1 MKRNHLL
8 LTLLL
13 ALFMPWAAMAQTQ
26 NVLFSDDFE
35 GSSCEWNLINGTHTN
50 QWAWGTA
57 TNNGG
62 THALYVSNDGGES
75 NAYSNNLY
83 SIVYATRLI
92 AFEVGEYT
100 IAYDWKAKGE
110 SNYDYL
116 RAWLAPENTQ
126 LTAGQLP
133 NGQGANG
140 ISSYI
145 STTPDGWLSLDGG
158 GKLNLSEAW
167 QSQSSTVN
175 VEAGNY
181 MLVFMWANDGSVGT
195 NPPAAIDN
203 VSIVSNCAIIPTA
216 SLPYVEDFDS
226 YPYYSAN
233 DLPICWSYINTST
246 GSHTYPQMESGSS
259 HNSSANALSLYSYS
273 YCNENL
279 TFLADPQPQ
288 YAILPEIQDVGRL
301 KMTLWA
307 RARSMDISAT
317 VTYDATFKVGVM
329 SDPTDASTF
338 VQIGDPLTPQSTTYE
353 QYTISFDNYTGNG
366 TYIAI
371 MIDAAS
377 TISDQPQESHDY
389 HRWVCID
396 DITVELNC
404 DAPSNLA
411 VNNITFTSADLSWTG
426 SPADESYTVRYRTAP
441 VYGTPAFSEGFENG
455 LDYWEFHSGN
465 EINGLNGDEGVH
477 AGISDYTAHS
487 RRYSFRFSS
496 FRPIGEGET
505 KQQSLYSPVFS
516 LDAPN
521 VFSFYCRN
529 QMSDDNGY
537 EILRIDYRSTDETI
551 HTLATIYPSFEWQR
565 YSFEIPADAKQ
576 VRFEYLDGMRFV
588 YIDDITV
595 SKMVASYGEWQDVN
609 NIAVTSTTL
618 SGLTLGTEYEAQ
630 VKSDCSDEWSQA
642 VSFFTQGCTYPVP
655 STWDFDDVDAG
666 QMPQCWNRIGV
677 NSTWPKVMSYYTYSG
692 SRDLEFYHASAD
704 QTTQI
709 AVMPAFDADLNTL
722 MVEFYGKQS
731 YGTDPAWIEVG
742 YVTDQNDAE
751 SFHWTKSFYMTDT
764 YDKYT
769 AFFNN
774 APTDGY
780 IAFKTTYL
788 NQQFAIVVDDVTVKE
803 LECEAVT
810 NLQVTEMGSN
820 YITLNWD
827 GQDDADFY
835 IYYTN
840 LTTQERLRTPGT
852 VRPPYTL
859 EGLSS
864 NTSYQI
870 EVTAECNVVNSNP
883 ADPNLVATLQVTTQP
898 CAAPTDLAVSNVTA
912 ATADLSWTSSPS
924 ADSYRV
930 AYRTAA
936 VGGDTPLVEQGFENG
951 MDGWLIGQQLNNNPT
966 CAGIAAEAK
975 RSGDYGFKLAACEGT
990 YQAGQPSDALLFTTP
1005 DFDQPTVLKFYY
1017 KKGTASSS
1025 AYLVF
1030 LNYTEQHGTQPQ
1042 YLVPTDN
1049 WQSYTV
1055 ELPDDVYGI
1064 EIDYVPTDEAPS
1076 ASVYIDDI
1084 TFTPLAQAE
1093 GEWQYVENIEITSH
1107 TLTDLTVNTE
1117 YEAKVLSDC
1126 TTPDLWTLL
1135 LLPSVFFTTTSC
1147 TAPTNV
1153 AVSDILHTTATVS
1166 WTGESE
1172 NYTLSYRE
1180 AERPEILLEE
1190 DFSSNSIPSEW
1201 STYTGLLN
1209 DVMNGTAQL
1218 VVNTATNYTNWRMAN
1233 TTIFGA
1239 YSACCNIYST
1249 TNKWLVTPEFT
1260 FNTSGS
1266 LSFDLAQTR
1275 YNNSSAPTGDRTDD
1289 RFVVLIFSDDQW
1301 TILREWNN
1309 TGSDYV
1315 FNDITN
1321 TCQTISDIDL
1331 SAYVGKTVKI
1341 AFYGESTVSNNGDND
1356 IHIDNVA
1363 INVMVPASPWQTI
1376 PDIAA
1381 TTYDLT
1387 NLTAGTEYEVKVQ
1400 AACGE
1405 ESEVVS
1411 FTTLSPNHKIFVNEG
1426 YWNEPNNWLPVGAP
1440 TIDQDV
1446 ELRADVTIP
1455 SGYLATA
1462 NQIEETW
1469 EHGITI
1475 EDGGQLYHTNYLL
1488 ATVKKHV
1495 GGYGQE
1501 NQGTNNGYILLAQPI
1516 QYTVS
1521 VEPNDESNIRTG
1533 VYDFYAWS
1541 RLGDNEGKEWVN
1553 YGASNTSGLPMEEG
1567 KGYLYA
1573 SQEDRELTFLA
1584 NIRGNADAYPI
1595 NNMEYTVPTSGA
1607 MFTAWNLIGNSFAC
1621 NVYLTNARTNGSALP
1636 FYKMNAEGN
1645 GFEATIGTT
1654 IAPMEGVF
1662 YEKPA
1667 STTSYQPWFT
1677 RTQPTR
1683 SSNINISLAQGSTT
1697 ATIDNAI
1704 IRFDDGETMGKLS
1717 FREGSSKVYIPV
1729 EGKDLAVAQ
1738 AEGQVGE
1745 FPVNFKAE
1753 EDGTYTLSFTSEE
1766 VEFSYLHLID
1776 NLIGNDVDLLSQDVI
1791 STEGKKS
1798 PSYTFT
1804 AKTTDDE
1811 NRFKLVFATDGSQVD
1826 LLAFEAKDA
1835 GGLRSAALTPHV
1847 PEHQQTENQD
1857 ADLFVQ
1863 AISLVQGWNWWAPM
1877 AKISAAQLRTV
1888 LGSALLELKAKE
1900 GDVAADA
1907 DLMPGKMYKLQT
1919 NADVESVVNG
1929 VVAPASNISE
1939 PGVYWIGYTGETS
1952 SSITQ
1957 ALVSVNIF
1965 PNAGDKIISQDGGFA
1980 IFVYPGWT
1988 WQGTLTELTHGQG
2001 YVYIHVAQ

>member
-1 MKRNHLL
+1 MKRKHLL

-13 ALFMPWAAMAQTQ
+13 AVMVPWAAMGQTQ
-26 NVLFSDDFE
+26 NVFFSDDFE

-62 THALYVSNDGGES
+62 THALYISNDGGGS
-75 NAYSNNLY
+75 NAYTNSLY
-83 SIVYATRLI
+83 SIVYATRHI
-92 AFEVGEYT
+92 AFGTGEYT
-100 IAYDWKAKGE
+100 IAYDWKANGE

-116 RAWLAPENTQ
+116 RAWLAPGNTE

-133 NGQGANG
+133 NGMGANG

-145 STTPDGWLSLDGG
+145 NTTPDGWLSLDGG

-167 QSQSSTVN
+167 QSKSSTVN

-181 MLVFMWANDGSVGT
+181 VLVFMWANDGSVGT

-203 VSIVSNCAIIPTA
+203 MSIVSNCAIIPTA

-307 RARSMDISAT
+307 RARSMDNSAT

-329 SDPTDASTF
+329 TDPADASTF

-377 TISDQPQESHDY
+377 TISDQPQASHDY

-396 DITVELNC
+396 DITVDLNC
-404 DAPSNLA
+404 YAPTGLA
-411 VNNITFTSADLSWTG
+411 ASNITFTSADLSWTG

-529 QMSDDNGY
+529 QMPDDNGY
-537 EILRIDYRSTDETI
+537 EVLRIDYRSTDETI
-551 HTLATIYPSFEWQR
+551 HTLETIYPSSEWQR
-565 YSFEIPADAKQ
+565 YSYEIPADAKQ

-642 VSFFTQGCTYPVP
+642 VSFATQGCTYPVP
-655 STWDFDDVDAG
+655 STWDFDDVAAG
-666 QMPQCWNRIGV
+666 QMPQCWSRIGV

-709 AVMPAFDADLNTL
+709 AIMPAFDADLNTL

-803 LECEAVT
+803 LSCQAVT
-810 NLQVTEMGSN
+810 NLQVTETGSD
-820 YITLNWD
+820 YVVLEWE
-827 GQDDADFY
+827 GQENAGFY
-835 IYYTN
+835 VYYHN
-840 LTTQERLRTPGT
+840 DTQQPDYSYAEQSPFR
-852 VRPPYTL
+852 L
-859 EGLSS
+859 EGLTS
-864 NTSYQI
+864 NTSYTI
-870 EVTAECNVVNSNP
+870 RVTPECNVVNSNP

-924 ADSYRV
+924 ANSYRV

-951 MDGWLIGQQLNNNPT
+951 MDEWLIGQQLNNNPT

-1030 LNYTEQHGTQPQ
+1030 LYYTEQHGTQPQ
-1042 YLVPTDN
+1042 YLIPTDN

-1135 LLPSVFFTTTSC
+1135 LLPSVFFTTTMGC
-1147 TAPTNV
+1147 TYPLPYTWDFDDDAPGT
-1153 AVSDILHTTATVS
+1153 LPLC
-1166 WTGESE
+1166 WTRLGTSSSSV
-1172 NYTLSYRE
+1172 YPQIQQAIYHSPYH
-1180 AERPEILLEE
+1180 ALEFWK
-1190 DFSSNSIPSEW
+1190 DKQ
-1201 STYTGLLN
+1201 
-1209 DVMNGTAQL
+1209 D
-1218 VVNTATNYTNWRMAN
+1218 ATNEIAVLPAFVTDLN
-1233 TTIFGA
+1233 T
-1239 YSACCNIYST
+1239 
-1249 TNKWLVTPEFT
+1249 
-1260 FNTSGS
+1260 
-1266 LSFDLAQTR
+1266 
-1275 YNNSSAPTGDRTDD
+1275 
-1289 RFVVLIFSDDQW
+1289 
-1301 TILREWNN
+1301 LR
-1309 TGSDYV
+1309 V
-1315 FNDITN
+1315 
-1321 TCQTISDIDL
+1321 
-1331 SAYVGKTVKI
+1331 
-1341 AFYGESTVSNNGDND
+1341 AFYGKLQYGSAGSVNIGYVTDLTDASTFINVKTISMTREFEKYIVSFAEADAEGYIAFQVLYGAEAVAIEIDDVTVDEIPSCEEPYSLTLNSISNNGATFTWEKMATGTQVITYRYVCVEAGQNPDWTNASISLDNGND
-1356 IHIDNVA
+1356 ENPPVA
-1363 INVMVPASPWQTI
+1363 QVTGLYPVTEYDFYVRRECGNDDYSAAEIWRFVTTHNPVVISSSAGFTDDFESGNGWMFVNGAITNAWVYGSAAHNGAGSHALYISNDGNTWAYNNINAAMVYATKLFTFEETGNYNFTFDWQANGESSYDYLRVALV
-1376 PDIAA
+1376 PS
-1381 TTYDLT
+1381 TTM
-1387 NLTAGTEYEVKVQ
+1387 LTAGTVTPN
-1400 AACGE
+1400 G
-1405 ESEVVS
+1405 
-1411 FTTLSPNHKIFVNEG
+1411 FTTTVLPDGWIALDGGSKLNQKTTWETSSHDITVEAGTYIMVFAWRNDGSQGNPYPAAVDNVSIQYRSSAELSAGINWWSPEGEITLATLKQSLCSIGGMAIFNTQHDGFVCRDANGIWSGTLSDDMLLVPGTMYKIGVS
-1426 YWNEPNNWLPVGAP
+1426 YAA
-1440 TIDQDV
+1440 TITYQCTLQNSVEV
-1446 ELRADVTIP
+1446 ELAVGYNWI
-1455 SGYLATA
+1455 GYL
-1462 NQIEETW
+1462 
-1469 EHGITI
+1469 
-1475 EDGGQLYHTNYLL
+1475 GQ
-1488 ATVKKHV
+1488 A
-1495 GGYGQE
+1495 
-1501 NQGTNNGYILLAQPI
+1501 
-1516 QYTVS
+1516 
-1521 VEPNDESNIRTG
+1521 
-1533 VYDFYAWS
+1533 
-1541 RLGDNEGKEWVN
+1541 
-1553 YGASNTSGLPMEEG
+1553 
-1567 KGYLYA
+1567 
-1573 SQEDRELTFLA
+1573 
-1584 NIRGNADAYPI
+1584 
-1595 NNMEYTVPTSGA
+1595 
-1607 MFTAWNLIGNSFAC
+1607 
-1621 NVYLTNARTNGSALP
+1621 
-1636 FYKMNAEGN
+1636 
-1645 GFEATIGTT
+1645 TT
-1654 IAPMEGVF
+1654 IADAFGSGFVPINGDMIINEDGQTATYQNGVWNGNL
-1662 YEKPA
+1662 YSLQNGHGYVYYSNA
-1667 STTSYQPWFT
+1667 STT
-1677 RTQPTR
+1677 R
-1683 SSNINISLAQGSTT
+1683 
-1697 ATIDNAI
+1697 
-1704 IRFDDGETMGKLS
+1704 
-1717 FREGSSKVYIPV
+1717 
-1729 EGKDLAVAQ
+1729 
-1738 AEGQVGE
+1738 
-1745 FPVNFKAE
+1745 
-1753 EDGTYTLSFTSEE
+1753 
-1766 VEFSYLHLID
+1766 
-1776 NLIGNDVDLLSQDVI
+1776 NLI
-1791 STEGKKS
+1791 
-1798 PSYTFT
+1798 
-1804 AKTTDDE
+1804 
-1811 NRFKLVFATDGSQVD
+1811 
-1826 LLAFEAKDA
+1826 
-1835 GGLRSAALTPHV
+1835 
-1847 PEHQQTENQD
+1847 
-1857 ADLFVQ
+1857 
-1863 AISLVQGWNWWAPM
+1863 W
-1877 AKISAAQLRTV
+1877 
-1888 LGSALLELKAKE
+1888 
-1900 GDVAADA
+1900 
-1907 DLMPGKMYKLQT
+1907 
-1919 NADVESVVNG
+1919 
-1929 VVAPASNISE
+1929 
-1939 PGVYWIGYTGETS
+1939 
-1952 SSITQ
+1952 
-1957 ALVSVNIF
+1957 
-1965 PNAGDKIISQDGGFA
+1965 
-1980 IFVYPGWT
+1980 
-1988 WQGTLTELTHGQG
+1988 
-2001 YVYIHVAQ
+2001 

>member
-1 MKRNHLL
+1 MKRKHLL

-13 ALFMPWAAMAQTQ
+13 ALFLPWAAMAQTQ

-35 GSSCEWNLINGTHTN
+35 GSSCEWNLMDGSQPN

-57 TNNGG
+57 INNGG
-62 THALYVSNDGGES
+62 THALYISNDGGGS
-75 NAYSNNLY
+75 NAYTNSLY
-83 SIVYATRLI
+83 SIVYATRHL
-92 AFEVGEYT
+92 AFGTGEYT
-100 IAYDWKAKGE
+100 IEYDWKAYGE

-116 RAWLAPENTQ
+116 RAWLAPGSTQ
-126 LTAGQLP
+126 LIAGQLP
-133 NGQGANG
+133 NGNGASG

-145 STTPDGWLSLDGG
+145 NTTPEGWVPLDGG
-158 GKLNLSEAW
+158 GKLNLSDAW

-273 YCNENL
+273 YCNESTIFVN
-279 TFLADPQPQ
+279 DPQPQ
-288 YAILPEIQDVGRL
+288 YAILPEIQDVSRL

-307 RARSMDISAT
+307 RARSMDNSAT

-329 SDPTDASTF
+329 TDPTDASTF
-338 VQIGDPLTPQSTTYE
+338 VQIGDPITPQSTTYE

-404 DAPSNLA
+404 GAPTNVTVSS
-411 VNNITFTSADLSWTG
+411 ITTTTATADWVG
-426 SPADESYTVRYRTAP
+426 SPAAQSYTVRYREAIAA
-441 VYGTPAFSEGFENG
+441 TPSFSEGFENG
-455 LDYWEFHSGN
+455 LGDWTFYSGNQANDIGSTSSNEPAGIFPSAAHSGD
-465 EINGLNGDEGVH
+465 NG
-477 AGISDYTAHS
+477 
-487 RRYSFRFSS
+487 FRFSS
-496 FRPIGEGET
+496 FQNFVDQGET
-505 KQQSLYSPVFS
+505 NASYWQYLTSPEFELSGPSVLRFYHKKYSNLYYESLYVGYITDLDNPQETTFTSPEIHPTEDWQCYI
-516 LDAPN
+516 LD
-521 VFSFYCRN
+521 
-529 QMSDDNGY
+529 
-537 EILRIDYRSTDETI
+537 L
-551 HTLATIYPSFEWQR
+551 PS
-565 YSFEIPADAKQ
+565 DAKK
-576 VRFEYLDGMRFV
+576 VFFSYYGEHTYFIYL
-588 YIDDITV
+588 DDITI
-595 SKMVASYGEWQDVN
+595 APAGEWQSVN
-609 NIAVTSTTL
+609 NIAATTFML
-618 SGLTLGTEYEAQ
+618 SNLTMDTEYDFQ

-642 VSFFTQGCTYPVP
+642 VSFATQGCTYPVL
-655 STWDFDDVDAG
+655 STWDFEDATPG
-666 QMPQCWNRIGV
+666 QLPQCWTRMGSSPTKPLVHNI
-677 NSTWPKVMSYYTYSG
+677 YHFSG
-692 SRDLEFYHASAD
+692 TQYLEFYHASPDDA
-704 QTTQI
+704 TLI
-709 AVMPAFDADLNTL
+709 AVMPAIDADLNTL
-722 MVEFYGKQS
+722 RVEFYGKQT
-731 YGTDPAWIEVG
+731 YGNDPAFIQVG
-742 YVTDQNDAE
+742 YVTDLNDPE
-751 SFHWTKSFYMTDT
+751 SYGHAKTFYMTDT
-764 YDKYT
+764 PAKYT

-788 NQQFAIVVDDVTVKE
+788 NQQFAIVVDDVIVKE

-859 EGLSS
+859 EDLTS
-864 NTSYQI
+864 NTSYTI
-870 EVTAECNVVNSNP
+870 RVTAECNVVNSNP
-883 ADPNLVATLQVTTQP
+883 YDQSLVATMDVRTNFCP
-898 CAAPTDLAVSNVTA
+898 APTDITVTPID
-912 ATADLSWTSSPS
+912 ATSVDVSWTGSSEAAS
-924 ADSYRV
+924 YTLSYRTM
-930 AYRTAA
+930 AIA
-936 VGGDTPLVEQGFENG
+936 GDNPIHTQGFEDG
-951 MDGWLIGQQLNNNPT
+951 MGDWFIGNESMGYPT
-966 CAGIAAEAK
+966 YAGICTEAAH
-975 RSGDYGFKLAACEGT
+975 SGDHSFKLTGFIEEGN
-990 YQAGQPSDALLFTTP
+990 AREALLFGMSQITEP
-1005 DFDQPTVLKFYY
+1005 SVLRFYY
-1017 KKGTASSS
+1017 KRNAASSD
-1025 AYLVF
+1025 VF
-1030 LNYTEQHGTQPQ
+1030 LIFSFYSEYYGQQWWPLNPTE
-1042 YLVPTDN
+1042 D
-1049 WQSYTV
+1049 WQLFTMD
-1055 ELPDDVYGI
+1055 LPDDVVGI
-1064 EIDYVPTDEAPS
+1064 EFDYYGPGLNSDAG
-1076 ASVYIDDI
+1076 VYIDDI
-1084 TFTPLAQAE
+1084 TISPVAQAA
-1093 GEWQYVENIEITSH
+1093 GEMQTVDNITDTNH
-1107 TLTDLTVNTE
+1107 TLTGLVEDTD
-1117 YEAKVLSDC
+1117 YELYVYSDC
-1126 TTPDLWTLL
+1126 SMAASPVFFSTTPC
-1135 LLPSVFFTTTSC
+1135 F
-1147 TAPTNV
+1147 APTDV
-1153 AVSDILHTTATVS
+1153 EVSDILHTSATVT
-1166 WTGESE
+1166 WTSESE
-1172 NYTLSYRE
+1172 NYTMSYRE
-1180 AERPEILLEE
+1180 AERPAILLEE
-1190 DFSSNSIPSEW
+1190 DFSSSSIPSGW
-1201 STYTGLLN
+1201 STYTGVLS

-1218 VVNTATNYTNWRMAN
+1218 VENNATNYTNWRMAN

-1260 FNTSGS
+1260 FSTSCS
-1266 LSFDLAQTR
+1266 LCFDLAQTS
-1275 YNNSSAPTGDRTDD
+1275 YNSSSAPTGDRTDD

-1309 TGSDYV
+1309 SGSDYV

-1321 TCQTISDIDL
+1321 TRQTISDIDL

-1341 AFYGESTVSNNGDND
+1341 AFYGESTENNGDND
-1356 IHIDNVA
+1356 MHIDNVA
-1363 INVMVPASPWQTI
+1363 INVMVPASPWQTLEN
-1376 PDIAA
+1376 IAA

-1411 FTTLSPNHKIFVNEG
+1411 FTTLSLNHKIFVNEG

-1455 SGYLATA
+1455 NGYLATA

-1541 RLGDNEGKEWVN
+1541 RLGDNEGKEWIN
-1553 YGASNTSGLPMEEG
+1553 YGASNTSGLPMDEG
-1567 KGYLYA
+1567 NGYLYA

-1636 FYKMNAEGN
+1636 FYKMNADGN
-1645 GFEATIGTT
+1645 GFEAAIGTT

-1804 AKTTDDE
+1804 AKTTDGE

-1826 LLAFEAKDA
+1826 HLAFEAKDA

-1847 PEHQQTENQD
+1847 PEHQLTENQD

-1888 LGSALLELKAKE
+1888 LGSTLLELKAKE
-1900 GDVAADA
+1900 GDVAADD

-1929 VVAPASNISE
+1929 VLAPASNISE

>member
-8 LTLLL
+8 LALLL

-35 GSSCEWNLINGTHTN
+35 GSSCEWNLIDGTQPN
-50 QWAWGTA
+50 QWAWDTA
-57 TNNGG
+57 ISNGG
-62 THALYVSNDGGES
+62 THALYISNDGGGS
-75 NAYSNNLY
+75 NAYTNSLY
-83 SIVYATRLI
+83 SIVYATRHI
-92 AFEVGEYT
+92 AFGTGEYT
-100 IAYDWKAKGE
+100 IAYDWKANGE

-116 RAWLAPENTQ
+116 RAWLAPEITE

-133 NGQGANG
+133 NGMGANG

-145 STTPDGWLSLDGG
+145 NTTPDGWVSLDGG
-158 GKLNLSEAW
+158 SKLNLSEAW

-273 YCNENL
+273 YCNESTIFVN
-279 TFLADPQPQ
+279 DPQPQ
-288 YAILPEIQDVGRL
+288 YAILPEIQDVSRL

-307 RARSMDISAT
+307 RARSMDNSAT

-329 SDPTDASTF
+329 TDPTDASAF
-338 VQIGDPLTPQSTTYE
+338 VQIGDPITPQSTTYE

-377 TISDQPQESHDY
+377 TISDQPQASHDY

-404 DAPSNLA
+404 DAPTNVTVSS
-411 VNNITFTSADLSWTG
+411 ITTTTATADWVG
-426 SPADESYTVRYRTAP
+426 SPAAQSYTVRYREAIAA
-441 VYGTPAFSEGFENG
+441 TPSFSEGFENG
-455 LDYWEFHSGN
+455 LGDWTFYSGNQANDIGSTSSNEPAGIFPSAAHSGD
-465 EINGLNGDEGVH
+465 NG
-477 AGISDYTAHS
+477 
-487 RRYSFRFSS
+487 FRFSS
-496 FRPIGEGET
+496 FQNFVDQGET
-505 KQQSLYSPVFS
+505 NASYWQYLTSPEFELSGPSVLRFYHKKYSNLYYESLYVGYITDLDNPQETTFTSPEIHPTEDWQCYI
-516 LDAPN
+516 LD
-521 VFSFYCRN
+521 
-529 QMSDDNGY
+529 
-537 EILRIDYRSTDETI
+537 L
-551 HTLATIYPSFEWQR
+551 PS
-565 YSFEIPADAKQ
+565 DAKK
-576 VRFEYLDGMRFV
+576 VFFSYYGEHTYFIYL
-588 YIDDITV
+588 DDITI
-595 SKMVASYGEWQDVN
+595 APAGEWQSVN
-609 NIAVTSTTL
+609 NISATTFML
-618 SGLTLGTEYEAQ
+618 SNLTMDTEYDFQ

-642 VSFFTQGCTYPVP
+642 VSFATQGCTYPVL
-655 STWDFDDVDAG
+655 STWDFEDATPG
-666 QMPQCWNRIGV
+666 QLPQCWTRMGSSPTKPLVHNI
-677 NSTWPKVMSYYTYSG
+677 YHFSG
-692 SRDLEFYHASAD
+692 TQYLEFYHASPDDA
-704 QTTQI
+704 TLI
-709 AVMPAFDADLNTL
+709 AVMPAIDADLNTL
-722 MVEFYGKQS
+722 RVEFYGKQT
-731 YGTDPAWIEVG
+731 YGNDPAFIQVG
-742 YVTDQNDAE
+742 YVTDLNDPE
-751 SFHWTKSFYMTDT
+751 SYGHAKTFYMTDT
-764 YDKYT
+764 PAKYT

-803 LECEAVT
+803 LGCEAVT
-810 NLQVTEMGSN
+810 NLQVTETGSN
-820 YITLNWD
+820 SITLDWD
-827 GQDDADFY
+827 GQDDAEFY
-835 IYYTN
+835 IYYLN
-840 LTTQERLRTPGT
+840 QTTQESMRTPGT

-859 EGLSS
+859 EDLTS
-864 NTSYQI
+864 NTSYTI
-870 EVTAECNVVNSNP
+870 RVTAECNVVNSNP
-883 ADPNLVATLQVTTQP
+883 YDQSLVATMDVRTNFCP
-898 CAAPTDLAVSNVTA
+898 APTDITVTPID
-912 ATADLSWTSSPS
+912 ATSVDVSWTGSSEAAS
-924 ADSYRV
+924 YTLSYRTM
-930 AYRTAA
+930 AIA
-936 VGGDTPLVEQGFENG
+936 GDNPIHTQGFEDG
-951 MDGWLIGQQLNNNPT
+951 MGDWFIGNESMGYPT
-966 CAGIAAEAK
+966 YAGICTEAAH
-975 RSGDYGFKLAACEGT
+975 SGDHSFKLTGFIEEGN
-990 YQAGQPSDALLFTTP
+990 AREALLFGMSQITEP
-1005 DFDQPTVLKFYY
+1005 SVLRFYY
-1017 KKGTASSS
+1017 KRNAASSDVF
-1025 AYLVF
+1025 LVF
-1030 LNYTEQHGTQPQ
+1030 SFYSEYYGQQWWPLNPTE
-1042 YLVPTDN
+1042 D
-1049 WQSYTV
+1049 WQLFTMD
-1055 ELPDDVYGI
+1055 LPDDVVGI
-1064 EIDYVPTDEAPS
+1064 EFDYYGPGLNSDAGVF
-1076 ASVYIDDI
+1076 IDDI
-1084 TFTPLAQAE
+1084 TISPVAQAA
-1093 GEWQYVENIEITSH
+1093 GEMQTVDNITDTNH
-1107 TLTDLTVNTE
+1107 TLTGLVEDTD
-1117 YEAKVLSDC
+1117 YELYVYSDC
-1126 TTPDLWTLL
+1126 SMAASPVFFSTTPC
-1135 LLPSVFFTTTSC
+1135 F
-1147 TAPTNV
+1147 APTDV
-1153 AVSDILHTTATVS
+1153 EVSDILHTSATVT
-1166 WTGESE
+1166 WTSESE
-1172 NYTLSYRE
+1172 NYTMSYRE
-1180 AERPEILLEE
+1180 AERPAILLEE
-1190 DFSSNSIPSEW
+1190 DFSSSSIPSGW
-1201 STYTGLLN
+1201 STYTGVLS

-1218 VVNTATNYTNWRMAN
+1218 VENNATNYTNWRMAN

-1239 YSACCNIYST
+1239 YSACCNIYAT

-1266 LSFDLAQTR
+1266 LSFDLAQTS
-1275 YNNSSAPTGDRTDD
+1275 YNSSSAPTGDRTDD

-1309 TGSDYV
+1309 NTGSDYV

-1321 TCQTISDIDL
+1321 TRQTISDIDL

-1363 INVMVPASPWQTI
+1363 INVMVPATPWQTI

-1411 FTTLSPNHKIFVNEG
+1411 FTTLSLNHKIFVNEG

-1455 SGYLATA
+1455 NGYLATA

-1541 RLGDNEGKEWVN
+1541 RLGDNEGKEWIN
-1553 YGASNTSGLPMEEG
+1553 YGASNTSGLPMDEG
-1567 KGYLYA
+1567 NGYLYA

-1595 NNMEYTVPTSGA
+1595 NNLEYTVPTSGA

-1636 FYKMNAEGN
+1636 FYKMNADGN
-1645 GFEATIGTT
+1645 GFEAAIGTT

-1683 SSNINISLAQGSTT
+1683 SSNINISLAQGSAA

-1717 FREGSSKVYIPV
+1717 FRECSSKVYIPV

-1766 VEFSYLHLID
+1766 VEFCYLHLID

-1811 NRFKLVFATDGSQVD
+1811 NRFKLVFATDVSQVD
-1826 LLAFEAKDA
+1826 HLAFKAKDA

-1888 LGSALLELKAKE
+1888 LGSTLLELKAKE
-1900 GDVAADA
+1900 GDVAADD
-1907 DLMPGKMYKLQT
+1907 DLVPGQMYKLQT
-1919 NADVESVVNG
+1919 SADFEGVLNG
-1929 VVAPASNISE
+1929 LMAPASNISE

-1988 WQGTLTELTHGQG
+1988 WQGTLTELRHGQG

>member
-1 MKRNHLL
+1 M
-8 LTLLL
+8 TLLL
-13 ALFMPWAAMAQTQ
+13 AVMVPWAAMGQTQ
-26 NVLFSDDFE
+26 NVFFSDDFE
-35 GSSCEWNLINGTHTN
+35 GSSCEWNLINGTQTN

-57 TNNGG
+57 INNGG
-62 THALYVSNDGGES
+62 THALYISNDGGGS
-75 NAYSNNLY
+75 NAYTNSLY
-83 SIVYATRLI
+83 SIVYATRHI
-92 AFEVGEYT
+92 AFGTGEYT
-100 IAYDWKAKGE
+100 IAYDWKANGE

-116 RAWLAPENTQ
+116 RAWLAPENTE

-145 STTPDGWLSLDGG
+145 NTTPEGWVPLDGG
-158 GKLNLSEAW
+158 GKLNLSDVW

-273 YCNENL
+273 YCNES
-279 TFLADPQPQ
+279 TIFVSDPQPQ
-288 YAILPEIQDVGRL
+288 YAILPEIQDVSRL

-307 RARSMDISAT
+307 RARSMDNSAT

-329 SDPTDASTF
+329 TDPNDASTF
-338 VQIGDPLTPQSTTYE
+338 VQIGDPITPQSTTYE

-377 TISDQPQESHDY
+377 TISDQPQANHDY

-529 QMSDDNGY
+529 QMPDDNGY
-537 EILRIDYRSTDETI
+537 EVLRIDYRSTDETI

-595 SKMVASYGEWQDVN
+595 SKMVASYGEWQYVN
-609 NIAVTSTTL
+609 DIAVTSTTL

-630 VKSDCSDEWSQA
+630 VKSDCSDEWSQV
-642 VSFFTQGCTYPVP
+642 VSFATQGCTYPVP
-655 STWDFDDVDAG
+655 STWDFDDVAAG
-666 QMPQCWNRIGV
+666 QMPQCWSRIGV

-704 QTTQI
+704 ETTQI

-722 MVEFYGKQS
+722 MVEFYGKQT
-731 YGTDPAWIEVG
+731 YGDEPAWIEVG

-840 LTTQERLRTPGT
+840 LTTQERLRTPGA

-859 EGLSS
+859 EDLSS

-883 ADPNLVATLQVTTQP
+883 YDQSLVATMDVRTNFCP
-898 CAAPTDLAVSNVTA
+898 APTDITVTPID
-912 ATADLSWTSSPS
+912 ATSVDVSWTGSSEAAS
-924 ADSYRV
+924 YTLSYRTM
-930 AYRTAA
+930 AIA
-936 VGGDTPLVEQGFENG
+936 GDNPIHTQGFEDG
-951 MDGWLIGQQLNNNPT
+951 MGDWFIGNESMGYPT
-966 CAGIAAEAK
+966 YAGICTEAAH
-975 RSGDYGFKLAACEGT
+975 SGDHSFKLTGFIEEGN
-990 YQAGQPSDALLFTTP
+990 AREALLFGMSQITEP
-1005 DFDQPTVLKFYY
+1005 SVLRFYY
-1017 KKGTASSS
+1017 KRNAASSDVF
-1025 AYLVF
+1025 LVF
-1030 LNYTEQHGTQPQ
+1030 SFYSEYYGQQWWPLNPTE
-1042 YLVPTDN
+1042 D
-1049 WQSYTV
+1049 WQLFTMD
-1055 ELPDDVYGI
+1055 LPDDVVGI
-1064 EIDYVPTDEAPS
+1064 EFDYYGPGLNSDAG
-1076 ASVYIDDI
+1076 VYIDDI
-1084 TFTPLAQAE
+1084 TISPVAQAA
-1093 GEWQYVENIEITSH
+1093 GEMQTVDNITDTNH
-1107 TLTDLTVNTE
+1107 TLTGLVEDTD
-1117 YEAKVLSDC
+1117 YELYVYSDC
-1126 TTPDLWTLL
+1126 SMAASPVFFSTTPC
-1135 LLPSVFFTTTSC
+1135 F
-1147 TAPTNV
+1147 APTDV
-1153 AVSDILHTTATVS
+1153 EVSDILHTSATVT
-1166 WTGESE
+1166 WTSESE
-1172 NYTLSYRE
+1172 NYTMSYRE
-1180 AERPEILLEE
+1180 AERPEILHEE
-1190 DFSSNSIPSEW
+1190 DFNSNSIPSDW
-1201 STYTGLLN
+1201 STYTGLLS
-1209 DVMNGTAQL
+1209 DVMEGTAQL
-1218 VVNTATNYTNWRMAN
+1218 VVNNATNYTNWRMAN

-1239 YSACCNIYST
+1239 YSACCNIYAT

-1275 YNNSSAPTGDRTDD
+1275 YNNSSAPTGDCTDD

-1309 TGSDYV
+1309 TGSAYV

-1321 TCQTISDIDL
+1321 TRQTISDIDL

-1341 AFYGESTVSNNGDND
+1341 AFYGESTESNGDND
-1356 IHIDNVA
+1356 MHIDNVV
-1363 INVMVPASPWQTI
+1363 INVMVPATPWQTI

-1387 NLTAGTEYEVKVQ
+1387 NLIAGTEYEVKVQ

-1411 FTTLSPNHKIFVNEG
+1411 FATLSNDHKIFVTEG
-1426 YWNEPNNWLPVGAP
+1426 YWNNDSNWIPYGAP

-1455 SGYLATA
+1455 NGYLATA

-1501 NQGTNNGYILLAQPI
+1501 NHGTNNGYILLAQPI

-1541 RLGDNEGKEWVN
+1541 RLGDNEGKEWIN
-1553 YGASNTSGLPMEEG
+1553 YGASNTSGLPMDEG
-1567 KGYLYA
+1567 NGYLYA

-1645 GFEATIGTT
+1645 GFEAAIGTT

-1704 IRFDDGETMGKLS
+1704 IRFDDGETMSKLS

-1745 FPVNFKAE
+1745 FPVNFNAE

-1804 AKTTDDE
+1804 AKTTDGE

-1826 LLAFEAKDA
+1826 HLAFEAKDA

-1847 PEHQQTENQD
+1847 PIHALTENQD

-1877 AKISAAQLRTV
+1877 AKISAAQLRMV
-1888 LGSALLELKAKE
+1888 LGTTLLELKAKE
-1900 GDVAADA
+1900 GEVAADA
-1907 DLMPGKMYKLQT
+1907 DLVPGQMYKLQT

-1988 WQGTLTELTHGQG
+1988 WQGTLTELRHGQG

>member
-1 MKRNHLL
+1 
-8 LTLLL
+8 
-13 ALFMPWAAMAQTQ
+13 MAQTQ

-35 GSSCEWNLINGTHTN
+35 GSSCEWNLINGTQTN

-57 TNNGG
+57 TNNGSK
-62 THALYVSNDGGES
+62 ALYISNNDGGS
-75 NAYSNNLY
+75 NAYTNSLY
-83 SIVYATRLI
+83 SIVYATRHI
-92 AFEVGEYT
+92 AFGTGEYT

-181 MLVFMWANDGSVGT
+181 MLVFMWANDASVGE
-195 NPPAAIDN
+195 NPPAVIDN

-307 RARSMDISAT
+307 RARSMDNSAT

-329 SDPTDASTF
+329 TDPTDASTF

-396 DITVELNC
+396 DITVDLNC
-404 DAPSNLA
+404 YAPTGLA
-411 VNNITFTSADLSWTG
+411 ASNITFTSADLSWTG

-551 HTLATIYPSFEWQR
+551 HTLATIYPSSEWQR

-609 NIAVTSTTL
+609 NIAVASTTL

-642 VSFFTQGCTYPVP
+642 VSFATQGCTYPVP
-655 STWDFDDVDAG
+655 STWDFDDVAAG
-666 QMPQCWNRIGV
+666 QMPQCWSRIGV

-704 QTTQI
+704 ETTQI

-722 MVEFYGKQS
+722 MVEFYGKQT
-731 YGTDPAWIEVG
+731 YGDEPAWIEVG

-859 EGLSS
+859 EDLSS
-864 NTSYQI
+864 NTSYRI

-936 VGGDTPLVEQGFENG
+936 VGGDTPFVEQGFENG
-951 MDGWLIGQQLNNNPT
+951 MDEWLIGQQLNNNPT

-1030 LNYTEQHGTQPQ
+1030 LYYTEQHGTQPQ

-1135 LLPSVFFTTTSC
+1135 VHPSVFFTTTMGC
-1147 TAPTNV
+1147 TYPLPYTWDFDDDAPGT
-1153 AVSDILHTTATVS
+1153 LPLC
-1166 WTGESE
+1166 WTRLGTSSSSV
-1172 NYTLSYRE
+1172 YPQIQQIIYHSPYH
-1180 AERPEILLEE
+1180 ALEFWK
-1190 DFSSNSIPSEW
+1190 DKQ
-1201 STYTGLLN
+1201 
-1209 DVMNGTAQL
+1209 D
-1218 VVNTATNYTNWRMAN
+1218 ATNEIAVLPAFVTDLN
-1233 TTIFGA
+1233 T
-1239 YSACCNIYST
+1239 
-1249 TNKWLVTPEFT
+1249 
-1260 FNTSGS
+1260 
-1266 LSFDLAQTR
+1266 
-1275 YNNSSAPTGDRTDD
+1275 
-1289 RFVVLIFSDDQW
+1289 
-1301 TILREWNN
+1301 LR
-1309 TGSDYV
+1309 V
-1315 FNDITN
+1315 
-1321 TCQTISDIDL
+1321 
-1331 SAYVGKTVKI
+1331 
-1341 AFYGESTVSNNGDND
+1341 AFYGKLQYGSAGSVNIGYVTDLTDASTFINVKTISMTREFEKYIVSFAEADAEGYIAFQVLYGAEAVAIEIDDVTVDEIPSCEEPYSLTLNSISNNGATFTWEKMATGTQVITYRYVCVEAGQNPDWTSASISLDNGND
-1356 IHIDNVA
+1356 ENPPVA
-1363 INVMVPASPWQTI
+1363 QVTGLNPVTEYDFYVRRECGNDDYSAAEIWRFVTTHNPVVISSSAGFTDDFESGNGWMFVNGAITNAWVYGSAAHNGAGSHALYISNDGNTWAYNNINAAMVYATKLFTFEETGNYNFTFDWQANGESSYDYLRVALV
-1376 PDIAA
+1376 PS
-1381 TTYDLT
+1381 TTM
-1387 NLTAGTEYEVKVQ
+1387 LTAGTVTPN
-1400 AACGE
+1400 G
-1405 ESEVVS
+1405 
-1411 FTTLSPNHKIFVNEG
+1411 FTTTVLPDGWIALDGGSKLNQKTTWETSSHDITVEAGTYIMVFAWRNDGSQGNPYPAAVDNVSIQYRSSAELSAGINWWSPEGEITLATLKQSLCSICGMAIFNTQHDGFVCRDANGIWSGTLSDDMLLVPGTMYKIGVS
-1426 YWNEPNNWLPVGAP
+1426 YAA
-1440 TIDQDV
+1440 TITYQCTLQNSVEV
-1446 ELRADVTIP
+1446 ELAVGYNWI
-1455 SGYLATA
+1455 GYL
-1462 NQIEETW
+1462 
-1469 EHGITI
+1469 
-1475 EDGGQLYHTNYLL
+1475 GQ
-1488 ATVKKHV
+1488 A
-1495 GGYGQE
+1495 
-1501 NQGTNNGYILLAQPI
+1501 
-1516 QYTVS
+1516 
-1521 VEPNDESNIRTG
+1521 
-1533 VYDFYAWS
+1533 
-1541 RLGDNEGKEWVN
+1541 
-1553 YGASNTSGLPMEEG
+1553 
-1567 KGYLYA
+1567 
-1573 SQEDRELTFLA
+1573 
-1584 NIRGNADAYPI
+1584 
-1595 NNMEYTVPTSGA
+1595 
-1607 MFTAWNLIGNSFAC
+1607 
-1621 NVYLTNARTNGSALP
+1621 
-1636 FYKMNAEGN
+1636 
-1645 GFEATIGTT
+1645 TT
-1654 IAPMEGVF
+1654 IADAFGSGFVPTNGDMIINEDGQTATYQNGVWNGNL
-1662 YEKPA
+1662 YSLQNGHGYVYYSNA
-1667 STTSYQPWFT
+1667 STT
-1677 RTQPTR
+1677 R
-1683 SSNINISLAQGSTT
+1683 
-1697 ATIDNAI
+1697 
-1704 IRFDDGETMGKLS
+1704 
-1717 FREGSSKVYIPV
+1717 
-1729 EGKDLAVAQ
+1729 
-1738 AEGQVGE
+1738 
-1745 FPVNFKAE
+1745 
-1753 EDGTYTLSFTSEE
+1753 
-1766 VEFSYLHLID
+1766 
-1776 NLIGNDVDLLSQDVI
+1776 NLI
-1791 STEGKKS
+1791 
-1798 PSYTFT
+1798 
-1804 AKTTDDE
+1804 
-1811 NRFKLVFATDGSQVD
+1811 
-1826 LLAFEAKDA
+1826 
-1835 GGLRSAALTPHV
+1835 
-1847 PEHQQTENQD
+1847 
-1857 ADLFVQ
+1857 
-1863 AISLVQGWNWWAPM
+1863 W
-1877 AKISAAQLRTV
+1877 
-1888 LGSALLELKAKE
+1888 
-1900 GDVAADA
+1900 
-1907 DLMPGKMYKLQT
+1907 
-1919 NADVESVVNG
+1919 
-1929 VVAPASNISE
+1929 
-1939 PGVYWIGYTGETS
+1939 
-1952 SSITQ
+1952 
-1957 ALVSVNIF
+1957 
-1965 PNAGDKIISQDGGFA
+1965 
-1980 IFVYPGWT
+1980 
-1988 WQGTLTELTHGQG
+1988 
-2001 YVYIHVAQ
+2001 